1 MKINNR
7 YDDSASAQ
15 QARDASR
22 TQETASTQ
30 QARAARA
37 AVGAGGTSG
46 SDQVNLSSL
55 ASAIQGA
62 MSDSAERSAFL
73 EGLAADF
80 AAGAYQPDPQATAR
94 GIVDDTLL
102 HPDKPEGS

>member
-7 YDDSASAQ
+7 YDDSAAQ
-15 QARDASR
+15 QARDAAR
-22 TQETASTQ
+22 TQETSSTQ

-37 AVGAGGTSG
+37 AAGAGAASG

-62 MSDSAERSAFL
+62 MSDSPERTAYLDS
-73 EGLAADF
+73 LAADF
-80 AAGAYQPDPQATAR
+80 AAGAYQPDPQATAS